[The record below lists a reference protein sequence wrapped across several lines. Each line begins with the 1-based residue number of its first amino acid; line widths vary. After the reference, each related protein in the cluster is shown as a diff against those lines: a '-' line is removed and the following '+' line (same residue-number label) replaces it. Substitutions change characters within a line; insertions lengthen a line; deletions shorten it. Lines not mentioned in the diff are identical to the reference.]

1 MLIIDITKY
10 IKILKNINIQVNIM
24 KTLKNIQKTTNTF
37 IIITLAFA
45 ALTIS
50 TNSQANEYT
59 NITSNQIVFDWK
71 KPKKDMP

>member
-1 MLIIDITKY
+1 MLLTKY
-10 IKILKNINIQVNIM
+10 IKTLKNINIQVNIM
-24 KTLKNIQKTTNTF
+24 KTLKNIKKTTNTF
-37 IIITLAFA
+37 IIITLALG

-59 NITSNQIVFDWK
+59 NITQNEIIFDWK